1 MVFFFF
7 EKTALCSIMFIG
19 YRKRDVMK
27 IISINAGS
35 SSLKFSLFEMDNETV
50 IASGL
55 FERIGI
61 EGSKYTIK
69 FNGEKISQE
78 VDLPTHVDAVNILL
92 DKLTDLNIISS
103 LDEIYGVG
111 HRIVQGKDIFKE
123 SVIVTDEVMEKLETI
138 KGFAPLH
145 NPANMLGIEAFRKV
159 MPNTPMVAV
168 FDTAFHQTMDKTT
181 FLYPVPYSWYE
192 DYGVRKYGAHG
203 TSHRY
208 IAETVKELLG
218 KDEFRL
224 ISCHIGNGGS
234 ITAIKDGKC
243 VDTSM
248 GFTPLAGIMMGTRS
262 GDVDPSIIPYVMEQ
276 EGKNASEI
284 IDDLNKRSGL
294 FGMSEYS
301 SDMRDVLEK
310 CDLQDEK
317 AIVARDKYVRRVV
330 DYIAQYYVL
339 LGGADVIV
347 FTAGV
352 GENSIPVRRQ
362 ICEELACLG
371 VKIDLDLN
379 NKRGELVKI
388 SSDDSSIAVY
398 VIPTDEELMIARDT
412 LHLINR

>member
-1 MVFFFF
+1 
-7 EKTALCSIMFIG
+7 
-19 YRKRDVMK
+19 MK

-35 SSLKFSLFEMDNETV
+35 SSLKFSLFNMDDESV

-61 EGSKYTIK
+61 EGSNYTIK
-69 FNGEKISQE
+69 FNGEKITQE
-78 VDLPTHVDAVNILL
+78 VELATHVDAVNILL

-103 LDEIYGVG
+103 LDEIHGVG
-111 HRIVQGKDIFKE
+111 HRIVQGKDIFTE
-123 SVIVTDEVMEKLETI
+123 SVLINDEVMEKLDAI

-159 MPNTPMVAV
+159 LPNVPMVAV
-168 FDTAFHQTMDKTT
+168 FDTAFHQTMDKSTY
-181 FLYPVPYSWYE
+181 LYPVPYSWYE

-218 KDEFRL
+218 KNEFRL

-262 GDVDPSIIPYVMEQ
+262 GDIDPSIIPYVMEQ
-276 EGKNASEI
+276 EGKNASEV

-301 SDMRDVLEK
+301 SDMRDILEK
-310 CDLQDEK
+310 CDQQDEK

-371 VKIDLDLN
+371 VKIDLDKN
-379 NKRGELVKI
+379 NVRGEVVKI
-388 SSDDSSIAVY
+388 STDDSSIDVY

>member
-1 MVFFFF
+1 
-7 EKTALCSIMFIG
+7 
-19 YRKRDVMK
+19 MK
-27 IISINAGS
+27 IISINTGS
-35 SSLKFSLFEMDNETV
+35 SSLKFSLFNMDDESV

-61 EGSKYTIK
+61 EGSNYTIK
-69 FNGEKISQE
+69 FNGEKVNQQVELNS
-78 VDLPTHVDAVNILL
+78 HVDAVKVLL
-92 DKLTDLNIISS
+92 DKLIDLGIISS
-103 LDEIYGVG
+103 LNEIDGIG
-111 HRIVQGKDIFKE
+111 HRLVHGKDKYRE
-123 SVIVTDEVMEKLETI
+123 SVLINDEVVEDLDKF
-138 KGFAPLH
+138 KCFAPLH
-145 NPANMLGIEAFRKV
+145 NPANILGINAFKEAL
-159 MPNTPMVAV
+159 PNVPMVGV
-168 FDTAFHQTMDKTT
+168 FDTAFHQTMDSTT
-181 FLYPVPYSWYE
+181 YLYAVPYSWYQNH
-192 DYGVRKYGAHG
+192 GVRKYGFHG

-208 IAETVKELLG
+208 IAETVKEMLG

-262 GDVDPSIIPYVMEQ
+262 GDIDPSIIPYVMEQ
-276 EGKNASEI
+276 EGKNASEV

-301 SDMRDVLEK
+301 SDMRDILEK
-310 CDLQDEK
+310 CDQQDEK

-371 VKIDLDLN
+371 VKTDLDKN
-379 NKRGELVKI
+379 NVRGEVIKI
-388 SSDDSSIAVY
+388 STDDSSIDIY